1 MTEIGSKNKNK
12 KEFILTDQA
21 VILWPID
28 ETGL

>member
-1 MTEIGSKNKNK
+1 MREIGSKIQNK
-12 KEFILTDQA
+12 KQFILTDQA